1 MDLSIK
7 VSNEDKSVFSSD
19 PRDLSF
25 SGEFDMFKI
34 KQEAFAQNGET
45 INADHALG
53 YFPFFLAYNYAS
65 PSNLGDAKQ
74 AATYTDSSIT
84 AWSFMTKAYIF
95 IAYNFG
101 VV

>member
-7 VSNEDKSVFSSD
+7 VSNENKSVFSRD

-45 INADHALG
+45 ITRDHSLN

-65 PSNLGDAKQ
+65 VFSLADARQ
-74 AATYTDSSIT
+74 AGTFTDSSIT
-84 AWSFMTKAYIF
+84 NWSFMTKAYIF
-95 IAYNFG
+95 IAHNPG